1 MELQHGFFV
10 IEPEYLVDLEGL
22 ILYLAK
28 VINSDYLCL
37 FCDAEKDFKSA
48 EAARQ
53 HMIDK
58 GHCFMNI
65 YLLEDFCLYYDF
77 SKVLDTIKEE
87 ADEEQHSREKEK
99 EKETQVATNAS
110 KEKPEDEKSS
120 SDELQAELKEKK
132 ILDYQ
137 KFIESQLV
145 NRKYNDFGELVLEN
159 KTVGHRFLKIY
170 YNMYYRDLFNKQQTM
185 SQAIED
191 ETHSS
196 NSNEVV
202 SQQNQKKVRKVQQ
215 DATRFKKND
224 KISFPSTKMQPPF
237 RSQNP
242 I

>member
-10 IEPEYLVDLEGL
+10 TEPEYLVDLEGL

-99 EKETQVATNAS
+99 EKETQVATNAG

-145 NRKYNDFGELVLEN
+145 YTASPLLSQFFTAVAYFLSGPLGNFQYANGEASHRPAMAPRSGVLVEL
-159 KTVGHRFLKIY
+159 TDI
-170 YNMYYRDLFNKQQTM
+170 
-185 SQAIED
+185 
-191 ETHSS
+191 TH
-196 NSNEVV
+196 
-202 SQQNQKKVRKVQQ
+202 
-215 DATRFKKND
+215 
-224 KISFPSTKMQPPF
+224 
-237 RSQNP
+237 
-242 I
+242 